1 MDFNTRV
8 GVISS
13 WEPAFE
19 LALRVVGLTWQV
31 NMTKSISN
39 GENNMKVDKV
49 EECFWRKVKV
59 PYT

>member
-1 MDFNTRV
+1 M
-8 GVISS
+8 ISS